1 MLVGC
6 SKRIL
11 SLPRSCSISSRE
23 LYCKSAYRGLKRSEW
38 LHERYFSKDAGD
50 GKQGDKTGDSK
61 KSSSDELDDIF
72 EVTVKQEDQE
82 AAERR
87 AKEAKERKPKSA
99 TPSKPEIP
107 KQVEEQLVK
116 EFEKAVSGSA
126 AQSILEKYGLTKH
139 HISVLSACSV
149 STQRLHAGP
158 VERFGPIPI
167 EKRVI
172 GYIHLDILDVPLPV
186 KAAIRRMTGQHY
198 KGDFVKLACEK
209 YPTSI
214 ENLVHVIWTMET
226 IVRTAKE
233 SVGIQV
239 DRTPLSSWS
248 ELMQCVEST
257 GYGKQTIDYLN
268 MSYERSRPMEKQS

>member
-1 MLVGC
+1 MLTG
-6 SKRIL
+6 SRLGTTYSL
-11 SLPRSCSISSRE
+11 SLASPKWKE
-23 LYCKSAYRGLKRSEW
+23 LFGRWTRSE
-38 LHERYFSKDAGD
+38 LKPQRYLSKDIDGRD
-50 GKQGDKTGDSK
+50 GKKEKKTEDSK
-61 KSSSDELDDIF
+61 EESDGLDDIF
-72 EVTVKQEDQE
+72 DVTVKQEDQE
-82 AAERR
+82 AAEKR
-87 AKEAKERKPKSA
+87 AKEARERKPKSDIPA
-99 TPSKPEIP
+99 KPEIP
-107 KQVEEQLVK
+107 KQVEEQILK
-116 EFEKAVSGSA
+116 EFEKAVSGNA
-126 AQSILEKYGLTKH
+126 AQSIVEKYGLTKH
-139 HISVLSACSV
+139 HINVLSACSV

-158 VERFGPIPI
+158 VEKFGPIPI

-172 GYIHLDILDVPLPV
+172 GYIHLDVLDAPVPV

-233 SVGIQV
+233 TVGIQV

-248 ELMQCVEST
+248 EIMNCVESI

-268 MSYERSRPMEKQS
+268 MSYDKMSHSTGKQQ